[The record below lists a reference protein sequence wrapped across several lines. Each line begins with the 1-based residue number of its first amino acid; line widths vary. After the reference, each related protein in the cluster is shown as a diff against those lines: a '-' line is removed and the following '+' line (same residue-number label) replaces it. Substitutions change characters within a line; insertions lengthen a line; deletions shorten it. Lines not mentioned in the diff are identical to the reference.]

1 MLTSSCAENA
11 VLHLHSTQ
19 SLDNDTQN
27 TDLNSTCRYR
37 YSADKVEIS
46 YKESGL
52 DEHNAPDTVITV
64 LPCQVVTIQRLGDYS
79 MNLILEQGKTHDT
92 TYCLPEG
99 DIPLAIYTEKV
110 KFSFQENGGMMLIRY
125 TLDLGGMI
133 RTTHSI
139 RLHVKLNAQSASASH
154 T

>member
-1 MLTSSCAENA
+1 MLPIHNENA

-27 TDLNSTCRYR
+27 TDLNSTCFYC
-37 YSADKVEIS
+37 YSADKTEIR

-64 LPCQVVTIQRLGDYS
+64 LPRQIVTIQRAGEYS

-92 TYCLPEG
+92 TYRLPEG
-99 DIPLAIYTEKV
+99 DIPLSIYTEKI
-110 KFSFQENGGMMLIRY
+110 KFAFQETGGMMLVRY
-125 TLDLGGMI
+125 TLDLGGVI
-133 RTTHSI
+133 RSSHSI
-139 RLHVKLNAQSASASH
+139 RLHVKLNARSADASH